1 MKLAST
7 SGLHS
12 GTMEYKCRNGNCLV
26 GDGTA
31 ALEYELPSLPVD
43 PGRGGVRLACE
54 RQVKIHR
61 SPLGKGE
68 ILRRLSGGFV
78 CARPPFGSA
87 ELYVESHVLMNSFKL
102 GSTAHFE
109 DLKKYKIAY
118 FVD

>member
-1 MKLAST
+1 MNCRPSQWIRAEEGQGWHANAKLKYIVH
-7 SGLHS
+7 LW
-12 GTMEYKCRNGNCLV
+12 
-26 GDGTA
+26 
-31 ALEYELPSLPVD
+31 
-43 PGRGGVRLACE
+43 
-54 RQVKIHR
+54 
-61 SPLGKGE
+61 GKGE